1 VGPAIATNGYNL
13 SLKIFHRKG
22 AKHRKGK
29 RMSST
34 PQFKKIWE
42 VNPLSKEI
50 VDAAVKVHT
59 RLGPGLLESAYEG
72 CLVQELRLRGLHVQ
86 SQLALPVF
94 YEGVKID
101 VGYRID
107 LMVEDLIVI
116 EVKSV
121 ETLLPVHEAQ
131 VITYLKLS
139 GKCLGF
145 LMNFNVRL
153 MREGLRRFA
162 TGMPN

>member
-1 VGPAIATNGYNL
+1 
-13 SLKIFHRKG
+13 
-22 AKHRKGK
+22 
-29 RMSST
+29 M
-34 PQFKKIWE
+34 
-42 VNPLSKEI
+42 
-50 VDAAVKVHT
+50 
-59 RLGPGLLESAYEG
+59 
-72 CLVQELRLRGLHVQ
+72 
-86 SQLALPVF
+86 ALPVF

-139 GKCLGF
+139 GKRLGF

-153 MREGLRRFA
+153 MKEGLRRFA
-162 TGMPN
+162 NGMPS

>member
-1 VGPAIATNGYNL
+1 
-13 SLKIFHRKG
+13 
-22 AKHRKGK
+22 
-29 RMSST
+29 MSST

-42 VNPLSKEI
+42 VNPLSKEV
-50 VDAAVKVHT
+50 VDAAVRVHT
-59 RLGPGLLESAYEG
+59 QLGPGLLESAYEG
-72 CLVQELRLRGLHVQ
+72 CLAQELRLRGLHVQ
-86 SQLALPVF
+86 TQLAVPVF

-139 GKCLGF
+139 GKRLGF

-153 MREGLRRFA
+153 MKVGLRRFA
-162 TGMPN
+162 NGMPS

>member
-1 VGPAIATNGYNL
+1 
-13 SLKIFHRKG
+13 
-22 AKHRKGK
+22 
-29 RMSST
+29 M
-34 PQFKKIWE
+34 
-42 VNPLSKEI
+42 
-50 VDAAVKVHT
+50 HT

-72 CLVQELRLRGLHVQ
+72 CLAQELGLRGLHVQ
-86 SQLALPVF
+86 TQVALPVF
-94 YEGVKID
+94 YEGVKVE

-131 VITYLKLS
+131 IITYLKLS
-139 GKCLGF
+139 EKRLGF

-153 MREGLRRFA
+153 IKEGLRRFA
-162 TGMPN
+162 NGMPS